1 MIVVVAVIVVMV
13 MLVVMVMMSVTTLA
27 VTVTMTAGRDLGH
40 RRFLHPELRRRHAG
54 TEHAV
59 GRHGAVLYRQAA
71 ERRAQ
76 AVDRQPQI
84 EQRAEEHVARRAGE
98 TVDVS
103 NPGHD

>member
-1 MIVVVAVIVVMV
+1 MVVSVVIVVM
-13 MLVVMVMMSVTTLA
+13 SVAPVA
-27 VTVTMTAGRDLGH
+27 VTVAMTAGRNLGH
-40 RRFLHPELRRRHAG
+40 RRFLNPELRRRHSG

-59 GRHGAVLYRQAA
+59 GGHGAVLYRQAA

-84 EQRAEEHVARRAGE
+84 EQRPEEHVARRAGE
-98 TVDVS
+98 TVDVG